1 MAEFFDEISP
11 KLEKFIDN
19 QKIFFVGTAGVEG
32 RVNVSPKGGD
42 SLRVLGP
49 NKVAWQNLTG
59 SGNES
64 SAHVQQNGRM
74 TIMFCA
80 FEGAANI
87 LRLYGEAQVVHHLDE
102 NWEELIGLFP
112 EHPGSR
118 QVFVLDVDLVQT
130 SCGYSVPFYDYKEDR
145 TVLDKWTERK
155 NRGEIEAYWAQKNA
169 VTIDGYETNI
179 IEKNVGV

>member
-1 MAEFFDEISP
+1 MANFFESITPDLQDFI
-11 KLEKFIDN
+11 EK
-19 QKIFFVGTAGVEG
+19 QKIYFVGTAGVEG

-42 SLRVLGP
+42 SFRVLGP
-49 NKVAWQNLTG
+49 NKVAWHNLTG

-80 FEGAANI
+80 FEGPANI

-102 NWEELIGLFP
+102 NWDELVGLFP
-112 EHPGSR
+112 DHPGSR

-145 TVLDKWTERK
+145 TVLDRWTERK
-155 NRGEIEAYWAQKNA
+155 NKGEIEAYWAEKNA
-169 VTIDGYETNI
+169 TTIDGYATNI
-179 IEKNVGV
+179 IERNVG